1 MSKLDLNRIPIP
13 KQEPRERAGNF
24 SEVALGY
31 SLKQAQAE
39 AGRCI
44 ECPKRNCVAGCPVD
58 IDIPEFIRAIKEN
71 DIAQAASV
79 IKKTN
84 SLPGIC
90 GRVCPQETQCEAACV
105 LDKKGAPIAIGR
117 LERYV
122 ADWERAHPGR
132 VVLPGVTKSP
142 SGGKVAVIG
151 SGPAGLTAAAELAR
165 LGHQVTIFE
174 SLHLAGGV
182 LSYGIPEFRL
192 PKAIV
197 QEEVE
202 YVLSLGVKL
211 ELNSVVGKLV
221 TVDELLAGGYQAVFL
236 GTGAGLPLFMNI
248 PGESLSGV
256 YSANEFLTRINLM
269 KAYRFPEYD
278 TPVRVGHRVVVIGG
292 GNVAMDAARSAL
304 RLGAG
309 DVTIVYRRSPE
320 EIPARR
326 EEIDNALEEGI
337 NIRFLTQPK
346 RFLGDELSRVMAVE
360 CYDTE
365 LGEPDADGR
374 RRPVIKPG
382 SEFSLDADVAIVAL
396 GTTPNPLV
404 AATTTGLEV
413 TKKGTVVTGE
423 ATGRTTREGIWAGG
437 DIITGSATVISAMG
451 AAKKAAADIDSYIR
465 GT

>member
-1 MSKLDLNRIPIP
+1 MSKLDLNRVPIP
-13 KQEPRERAGNF
+13 KQEPRKRAGNF

-39 AGRCI
+39 ASRCI
-44 ECPKRNCVAGCPVD
+44 ECPKRNCVVGCPVD
-58 IDIPEFIRAIKEN
+58 VGIPEFIRAIKEN
-71 DIAQAASV
+71 DMAQAVRV

-90 GRVCPQETQCEAACV
+90 GRVCPQETQCEVACV
-105 LDKKGAPIAIGR
+105 LDRKGAPIAIGR

-132 VVLPGVTKSP
+132 VALPGVAPP
-142 SGGKVAVIG
+142 SGGKVAVVG

-165 LGHQVTIFE
+165 LGHEVTILE

-197 QEEVE
+197 QEEVD

-221 TVDELLAGGYQAVFL
+221 TVDELLAGGYKAVFL

-248 PGESLSGV
+248 PGESLSGI
-256 YSANEFLTRINLM
+256 YSANEFLTRVNLM

-304 RLGAG
+304 RLGVG
-309 DVTIVYRRSPE
+309 DVTVVYRRSLE
-320 EIPARR
+320 EMPARR

-337 NIRFLTQPK
+337 NVRFLTQPK
-346 RFLGDELSRVMAVE
+346 RFKGDELSRVMAVE
-360 CYDTE
+360 CYETE
-365 LGEPDADGR
+365 LGEPGADGR

-382 SEFSLDADVAIVAL
+382 SEFSLDTDVAIVAL

-404 AATTTGLEV
+404 ATTTTGLEV
-413 TKKGTVVTGE
+413 TRKGTVVAGE

-437 DIITGSATVISAMG
+437 DIVTGSATVISAMG

-465 GT
+465 GE

>member
-1 MSKLDLNRIPIP
+1 MSRLDLNRVPIP
-13 KQEPRERAGNF
+13 KQEPSERTGNF

-39 AGRCI
+39 ASRCI
-44 ECPKRNCVAGCPVD
+44 DCPKRNCVVGCPVD
-58 IDIPEFIRAIKEN
+58 IDIPEFIRAIKEK
-71 DIAQAASV
+71 DIPQAVRV

-90 GRVCPQETQCEAACV
+90 GRVCPQETQCEVACV

-132 VVLPGVTKSP
+132 VALPGVTKPP
-142 SGGKVAVIG
+142 SGREAAVVG
-151 SGPAGLTAAAELAR
+151 AGPAGLIAAAELAR

-192 PKAIV
+192 PKVIV
-197 QEEVE
+197 QDEVD

-211 ELNSVVGKLV
+211 ELNSVVGKLI

-248 PGESLSGV
+248 PGENLSGV
-256 YSANEFLTRINLM
+256 YSANEFLTRVNLM

-278 TPVRVGHRVVVIGG
+278 TPVKVGHRVVVIGG

-304 RLGAG
+304 RLGAE
-309 DVTIVYRRSPE
+309 DVTVVYRRSLA

-337 NIRFLTQPK
+337 KIRFLTQPK
-346 RFLGDELSRVMAVE
+346 QFKGDEFSRVMAVE
-360 CYDTE
+360 CYETE
-365 LGEPDADGR
+365 LGEPGDDGR
-374 RRPVIKPG
+374 RRPVVKPG
-382 SEFSLDADVAIVAL
+382 SEFSLDTDVAIVAL

-413 TKKGTVVTGE
+413 TRKGTVVADK

-451 AAKKAAADIDSYIR
+451 AAKKAAADIDSYLR
-465 GT
+465 GE